1 MVSSNHDIIFQFD
14 FLIDIVPREEIHKT
28 GTQEATQ
35 SSANQQTTQVVQT
48 GNMQNN
54 AAGQTIQVQAQAQ
67 NGSNGQVNV
76 LKCRYVRI
84 YIDFDL

>member
-1 MVSSNHDIIFQFD
+1 MIRINYK
-14 FLIDIVPREEIHKT
+14 KT
-28 GTQEATQ
+28 VE
-35 SSANQQTTQVVQT
+35 VQT